1 MTEKLRALAL
11 AATPGPWMW
20 DSDPIKGDPL
30 DRVRFR
36 VVATGRTI
44 TRCYY
49 SSSDNMAQKEAEW
62 IAAANPTNILAL
74 LDEIDKLKEENAG
87 LRKDA
92 ERLDYMDNTGST
104 VEMMPGYPDFYP
116 MHFRVGGMLNTTD
129 PSLRNAIDAAI
140 DAAKGDS
147 HE

>member
-20 DSDPIKGDPL
+20 DSDPIKADPL

-44 TRCYY
+44 TQCYY
-49 SSSDNMAQKEAEW
+49 SSIDNMAQKEAEW

-74 LDEIDKLKEENAG
+74 LDEIDKLKAENAG

-92 ERLDYMDNTGST
+92 ERYQLVRRGQHWAVIDGIGD
-104 VEMMPGYPDFYP
+104 
-116 MHFRVGGMLNTTD
+116 
-129 PSLRNAIDAAI
+129 SLRAESLDSAV